1 MTTDP
6 AAYLRHCHLFER
18 RRSLEA
24 ALSRCRTVGDVWEI
38 NERLD
43 AIDAA
48 LEATP
53 RTETT

>member
-1 MTTDP
+1 MTPDP
-6 AAYLRHCHLFER
+6 GACLRHCHQCR
-18 RRSLEA
+18 CCLEA

-38 NERLD
+38 NNRLD

-48 LEATP
+48 LEATD